1 MNRLNLYANNYPT
14 FDTKCISQ
22 GDVGNCWLIS
32 VLISLSLTQKGKK
45 LLSDIFYVNQNGT
58 YTIKIYDSV
67 RKANYITFDPIFTV
81 KKDMNDNPQ
90 MLFCGAN
97 LDLPTKFL
105 NNPDTEFIWACVIEK
120 ALSIYMGNI
129 RRQNGNYCANA
140 FNLLTLKDINY
151 CVNIAINKRF
161 ISKFIELMKDN
172 KICAT
177 LETKKNI
184 SEKYNYLHD
193 THAYAIYKLD
203 GDMLHLINPHYDFI
217 DESKTIVVNIFDLI
231 QFTDSITYIYL

>member
-14 FDTKCISQ
+14 FDSKCISQ
-22 GDVGNCWLIS
+22 GDIGNCWLIS

-45 LLSDIFYVNQNGT
+45 LLSEIFYVNQDGT
-58 YTIKIYDSV
+58 YTIKLFDNV
-67 RKANYITFDPIFTV
+67 RKANYITIDPIFTV
-81 KKDMNDNPQ
+81 KKDINDNPQ

-97 LDLPTKFL
+97 LDIPTKFL
-105 NNPDTEFIWACVIEK
+105 NNPNTDFIWACIIEK
-120 ALSIYMGNI
+120 AVSKYMGSI

-184 SEKYNYLHD
+184 SDKYNYLYN

-203 GDMLHLINPHYDFI
+203 GDKLYLINPHYDFI
-217 DESKTIVVNIFDLI
+217 DESKTIIVNIFDLI
-231 QFTDSITYIYL
+231 EFTDSITYIYL